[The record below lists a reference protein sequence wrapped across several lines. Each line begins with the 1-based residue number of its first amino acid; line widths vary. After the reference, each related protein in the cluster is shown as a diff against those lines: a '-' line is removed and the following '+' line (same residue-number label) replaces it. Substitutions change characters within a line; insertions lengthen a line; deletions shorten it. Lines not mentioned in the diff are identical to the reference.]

1 MSFEGE
7 GDTSLIIAAKAND
20 LSLVKSIVEQRKKEH
35 GCPSLQ
41 PSLRFRFREIT
52 CPLIVNLS
60 NVMGNSPIH
69 YAVMNG
75 NFDMVEYLDLQGAKM
90 DRGNNRLDTPLI
102 IAARNNN
109 FKIAQWLVF
118 RGARVNFENIV
129 GETPLSLALGNGNA
143 RMADMLIEKGA
154 DFNQFITHP
163 LFAPDAPLFRW
174 IKESVGKR
182 FITTEQQ
189 IDDAKT
195 IEDVRKI
202 ARAFKDEATLGVL
215 AVLEE
220 ANLNKADLTLFL
232 NEAKDDLKDSLE
244 TFETLTRTTRQKGI
258 SSRKRTVRKVLKRS
272 NPRRKVSRKKVSPK
286 KRKVLHRSRPKL
298 SRKKVSRRRVVS
310 KK

>member
-7 GDTSLIIAAKAND
+7 GDTSLIIAAKTDD
-20 LSLVKSIVEQRKKEH
+20 LSLVKSIVEQRKKEQ

-41 PSLRFRFREIT
+41 PSLAFRFREIT

-75 NFDMVEYLDLQGAKM
+75 NFDMVAYLDLQGAKM

-102 IAARNNN
+102 IAVRNNH
-109 FKIAQWLVF
+109 FKIVQWLVSI
-118 RGARVNFENIV
+118 GARVNHRNIA
-129 GETPLSLALGNGNA
+129 GETPLSLALKNGNVGI
-143 RMADMLIEKGA
+143 ADMLIAKGA
-154 DFNQFITHP
+154 DFDQFITHP
-163 LFAPDAPLFRW
+163 LFAPDAPLFHW

-189 IDDAKT
+189 IDDART

-220 ANLNKADLTLFL
+220 ANLNKAELTLFL
-232 NEAKDDLKDSLE
+232 NEAKDDLKDSIK

-258 SSRKRTVRKVLKRS
+258 SRRKRTVRSK
-272 NPRRKVSRKKVSPK
+272 RKVSRKKVRKVSSK
-286 KRKVLHRSRPKL
+286 KRKM
-298 SRKKVSRRRVVS
+298 SRKKVSS
-310 KK
+310 KKRK